1 MTTYEITYI
10 LKPELTNEEQEAMN
24 KTITSHI
31 EGLGGKMDNVQR
43 TFSYARGGA
52 DENNLRKF
60 AYPINKYRQGYYY
73 TMVFDLEGASLK
85 ELEGKLDL
93 ENSILRYLVVKDFVA
108 LEEIDEEAEL
118 EKRAQE
124 KVMKEMESKER
135 RGRGGRR
142 QTRR

>member
-10 LKPELTNEEQEAMN
+10 LKPELTNDEQESMN
-24 KTITSHI
+24 KTVTSYI
-31 EGLGGKMDNVQR
+31 EGLGGKVDNVQR

-60 AYPINKYRQGYYY
+60 AYPIKKYRQGYYY
-73 TMVFDLEGASLK
+73 TMVFDLEGVNLK

-108 LEEIDEEAEL
+108 LKEIDEATEL

-124 KVMKEMESKER
+124 KVIKEMEGKER
-135 RGRGGRR
+135 KNRTPKKVVKR
-142 QTRR
+142 